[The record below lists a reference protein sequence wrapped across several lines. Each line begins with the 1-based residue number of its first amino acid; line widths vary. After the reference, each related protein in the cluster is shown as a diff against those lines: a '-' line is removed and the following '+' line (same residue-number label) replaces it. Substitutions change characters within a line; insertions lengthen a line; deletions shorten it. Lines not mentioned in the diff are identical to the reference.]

1 MGGFYK
7 FVVENLLSTQ
17 KISSNE
23 VINVIVTGALMLIS
37 FAPSWKIVGW
47 LYNNH
52 VIKTK
57 NGGSLIHWILRLIIG
72 STIFFLLK
80 AVIWLINLIKIFWIQ
95 ILLLIPMGIGIYF
108 IINFAIKRNAKSE

>member
-17 KISSNE
+17 KISNNE
-23 VINVIVTGALMLIS
+23 VINVIVIGALLLIS

-47 LYNNH
+47 LYNNQL
-52 VIKTK
+52 IKTK
-57 NGGSLIHWILRLIIG
+57 NGGSLIHWTLRLIIG

-80 AVIWLINLIKIFWIQ
+80 TVIWLINLIKIFWIQ
-95 ILLLIPMGIGIYF
+95 ILLFIPLGIGIHF
-108 IINFAIKRNAKSE
+108 LINFAIKMNTKSK